1 MLCRKKWWGS
11 ISLRVSCLCSHSVFL
26 QALCFFSGS
35 ILSSLQFLSK
45 KWNLFVTN
53 KCHGEKWEWGLTSLK
68 DVFCMLFTNYCFF
81 ARMLLLSYGKLRQ
94 IVTFFSNNFSMC
106 IDHCTFLATI
116 QNVNHT
122 HCMLCRDLIFWETYC
137 MIEGRFHLIGYH
149 RKNGHI
155 SKKGVP
161 HVLSILQG
169 YSFLKEAMPFLEGK
183 LQFMNDGWNVYS
195 DMQIFCQGHETHCKI
210 SRQKNSSKTKL
221 WEKSDALLMQF
232 WCSFD
237 VVFKTASDFS
247 DFFQMFSKIF
257 SDFLQDF
264 LRFFKKI
271 LSHKNGPRGYER
283 CFHKFIPTSQEST
296 ESFWK
301 FHHFFSNVLGEK
313 YQDSPPKLSYMST
326 VN

>member
-1 MLCRKKWWGS
+1 
-11 ISLRVSCLCSHSVFL
+11 
-26 QALCFFSGS
+26 
-35 ILSSLQFLSK
+35 
-45 KWNLFVTN
+45 
-53 KCHGEKWEWGLTSLK
+53 
-68 DVFCMLFTNYCFF
+68 
-81 ARMLLLSYGKLRQ
+81 
-94 IVTFFSNNFSMC
+94 
-106 IDHCTFLATI
+106 
-116 QNVNHT
+116 
-122 HCMLCRDLIFWETYC
+122 MLCRDLNFWETYC

-237 VVFKTASDFS
+237 AIFKTASKLHQNCIKLMQFWCS
-247 DFFQMFSKIF
+247 FQNCIKTASKLHQNCIRFFRIF
-257 SDFLQDF
+257 SDVLQDF
-264 LRFFKKI
+264 LRFPSRF
-271 LSHKNGPRGYER
+271 SQVFQKNPQPQKWTKRV
-283 CFHKFIPTSQEST
+283 
-296 ESFWK
+296 WK
-301 FHHFFSNVLGEK
+301 VF
-313 YQDSPPKLSYMST
+313 P
-326 VN
+326 